1 MTLIDIRQHAGMK
14 ISTVAIALAVTAL
27 TSVNALKRQKK
38 KKTRG
43 GLI

>member
-38 KKTRG
+38 KTRG
-43 GLI
+43 VLI